1 MFDPQKSISA
11 KMCVID
17 MPSETRSRIATV
29 DPSASPL
36 RKRYGDLAL
45 YIPPTGKSVLS
56 IVRYLGDVLELTSN
70 GWLVGLE
77 VIDSAWEEGMTDGTV
92 GNRNYF
98 CVDRKKGVFCDIGSL
113 DDTAGCSIESA
124 QKLEQIKHNEDG
136 ESFEDTEVGV
146 DDQLTELSNSD
157 IKNEKEFQ
165 LSLKKG
171 PSEISQIKNG
181 QTCDYCGFISN
192 NQSDLKTHKT
202 NTHGRLILQ
211 YNQYKVPENDTETGL
226 LQTHIDDPISE
237 TIETV
242 VETQTFGVKDI
253 NLAPETHIG
262 TIIETQG
269 YLNQPVE
276 GKESVLEGWKIKH
289 AKNGPADERKLR
301 KHCVKQLKLT
311 KIQIH
316 QKKAVSQIQKVG

>member
-1 MFDPQKSISA
+1 MLQIEDPNIFDPQKSISA

-113 DDTAGCSIESA
+113 DDTVGCSIESA
-124 QKLEQIKHNEDG
+124 QKLESLNQGYVSRMASLMDNMDNNNSKWNWTSQHHNKLNLTLSERSSQISGTVSDVTNATTLRKIHND
-136 ESFEDTEVGV
+136 
-146 DDQLTELSNSD
+146 LR
-157 IKNEKEFQ
+157 
-165 LSLKKG
+165 LKK
-171 PSEISQIKNG
+171 
-181 QTCDYCGFISN
+181 
-192 NQSDLKTHKT
+192 
-202 NTHGRLILQ
+202 
-211 YNQYKVPENDTETGL
+211 KVSAKL
-226 LQTHIDDPISE
+226 
-237 TIETV
+237 
-242 VETQTFGVKDI
+242 
-253 NLAPETHIG
+253 
-262 TIIETQG
+262 
-269 YLNQPVE
+269 
-276 GKESVLEGWKIKH
+276 KIKVVQR
-289 AKNGPADERKLR
+289 KKLR
-301 KHCVKQLKLT
+301 CSIV
-311 KIQIH
+311 IR
-316 QKKAVSQIQKVG
+316 